1 MKKLVFLLVV
11 LSLVLL
17 PACIKSNNDIPSVD
31 LSQVEVNGIQIGDSM
46 DSVSVDN
53 YTPSTRFPEN
63 EGTYN
68 YEEVRI
74 ETDDHIITKITA
86 TISSISISVN
96 GDNTCTTYD
105 EVMSL
110 LGKDG
115 SISWYDREQNL
126 RQAQYADDK
135 SGVICSFVYN
145 DSNNQLVWLVLEKR
159 Q

>member
-68 YEEVRI
+68 
-74 ETDDHIITKITA
+74 
-86 TISSISISVN
+86 
-96 GDNTCTTYD
+96 
-105 EVMSL
+105 
-110 LGKDG
+110 
-115 SISWYDREQNL
+115 
-126 RQAQYADDK
+126 
-135 SGVICSFVYN
+135 
-145 DSNNQLVWLVLEKR
+145 
-159 Q
+159 

>member
-17 PACIKSNNDIPSVD
+17 PAFIKSNNDIPSV
-31 LSQVEVNGIQIGDSM
+31 

-74 ETDDHIITKITA
+74 ETDDDIITKITA